1 MPLRRSASVLA
12 AGVTLSLAVAAC
24 GGGSG
29 GTTSGG
35 AGTETNGASTSTA
48 FKVPTSGCGS
58 FATPLPTDP
67 VVAQFSGEQKQAI
80 AGYTNYPDATL
91 KIVESAWRNWKPT
104 HAPPYTVAIS
114 WGQLVSD
121 FNVQATRIMEERL
134 RKDPDVGDVIVKNTG
149 NNLDVAQQLQQYN
162 QIVQQKP
169 DVILLQTPSAD
180 SFIGPIDKAAAQG
193 IPTVTLLTPVN
204 SANAVNVDGNTYQ
217 GAGWAA
223 SFVAQKLGGKGN
235 VLQVNAL
242 SGSGPD
248 LSSLAAWK
256 EVYKN
261 CPGLK
266 SVGDVY
272 GGFSDNLAKSET
284 LKFLATHPQKID
296 AALEV
301 AVMAP
306 GVMKAFQQTGRPM
319 PIVPDIGL
327 SKGSLGYWNQN
338 KADYRDVAT
347 SLPPLP
353 AASATAEVA
362 LRMLHGQG
370 VRYNAIIGEQ
380 PLVDDTNLA
389 DWVEPSWNLNTPGAA
404 LGSRDSFLPSS
415 FLATF
420 FDRPA
425 DLATK

>member
-1 MPLRRSASVLA
+1 MLDRRSACAFAASALLA
-12 AGVTLSLAVAAC
+12 LGLAAC
-24 GGGSG
+24 GGGGDGDGTAG
-29 GTTSGG
+29 GTTS
-35 AGTETNGASTSTA
+35 TSANTAATA
-48 FKVPTSGCGS
+48 FKVPDSGCGS
-58 FATPLPTDP
+58 FATPPPSDP
-67 VVAQFSGEQKQAI
+67 VVAQFTDEQKQAI
-80 AGYTNYPDATL
+80 AGYTNFPESTL
-91 KIVESAWRNWKPT
+91 KIVDSAWKDWKPN

-121 FNVQATRIMEERL
+121 FNVQATRLMEEDL
-134 RKDPDVGDVIVKNTG
+134 RKDPDIGDVIVKNTG

-180 SFIGPIDKAAAQG
+180 SFIGPVNKAAAQG
-193 IPTVTLLTPVN
+193 IPTVTLLSTVN
-204 SANAVNVDGNTYQ
+204 SDKAVNVDGNTYQ

-223 SFVAQKLGGKGN
+223 SFVAQQLKGQGN

-242 SGSGPD
+242 AGSPPD

-266 SVGDVY
+266 SIGDVY

-306 GVMKAFQQTGRPM
+306 GVMRAFQQTGRPM
-319 PIVPDIGL
+319 PIVPDVGL

-338 KADYRDVAT
+338 KADYSNVAT

-353 AASATAEVA
+353 AAAATAEVA
-362 LRMLHGQG
+362 RRMLHGQG
-370 VRYNAIIGEQ
+370 VKYNAIIGKQ
-380 PLVDDTNLA
+380 PLVDDTNLSE
-389 DWVEPSWNLNTPGAA
+389 WVEGSWNLNTPGAA
-404 LGSRDSFLPSS
+404 LGTRDSFLPSS

-420 FDRPA
+420 FNQPA

>member
-1 MPLRRSASVLA
+1 MQLRRSASVLA

-24 GGGSG
+24 GGGGSG
-29 GTTSGG
+29 GSTSGG
-35 AGTETNGASTSTA
+35 GNTATGGGPTATA
-48 FKVPTSGCGS
+48 FKVPASGCGS

-67 VVAQFSGEQKQAI
+67 VVAQFDPDQKQAI

-91 KIVESAWRNWKPT
+91 KVVESAWKNWKPS
-104 HAPPYTVAIS
+104 HPAPYTVAIS

-121 FNVQATRIMEERL
+121 FNVQATRIMAEEL
-134 RKDPDVGDVIVKNTG
+134 RKDPDVSDVIVKNTG

-223 SFVAQKLGGKGN
+223 SFVAQHTGGKAN
-235 VLQVNAL
+235 VLQVNA
-242 SGSGPD
+242 
-248 LSSLAAWK
+248 LAAWK
-256 EVYKN
+256 EVYKH

-284 LKFLATHPQKID
+284 LKFLATHPQTID

-338 KADYRDVAT
+338 KADYSDVAT

-370 VRYNAIIGEQ
+370 VKYNAIIGEQ
-380 PLVDDTNLA
+380 PLVDDTNLG

-404 LGSRDSFLPSS
+404 LGTRDSFLPSS